1 MKMNLSK
8 ILATIIMGL
17 IYASCT
23 PSEHLNNIKV
33 ELFDS
38 RHSLTFSSFLEG
50 YKIISL
56 SSDTLKPLYTTQ
68 TGYCSSTIEFSSW
81 IEEEIKSSCMI
92 GMGDSSNPQQKWRDE
107 DTMNIFG

>member
-1 MKMNLSK
+1 MNLSK

-38 RHSLTFSSFLEG
+38 GHSLTFSSFLEG

-56 SSDTLKPLYTTQ
+56 SSDTSEAIVHYPDRLLFFDNR
-68 TGYCSSTIEFSSW
+68 FSSW

-92 GMGDSSNPQQKWRDE
+92 GMGNSSNPQQKWRDE

>member
-1 MKMNLSK
+1 MNLSK

-38 RHSLTFSSFLEG
+38 RHSLRACLNF
-50 YKIISL
+50 
-56 SSDTLKPLYTTQ
+56 PV
-68 TGYCSSTIEFSSW
+68 
-81 IEEEIKSSCMI
+81 
-92 GMGDSSNPQQKWRDE
+92 
-107 DTMNIFG
+107 

>member
-1 MKMNLSK
+1 MNLSK

-56 SSDTLKPLYTTQ
+56 SSDTSEAIVHYPDRLLFFNNRIFVMDR
-68 TGYCSSTIEFSSW
+68 GG
-81 IEEEIKSSCMI
+81 KSSCMI

>member
-1 MKMNLSK
+1 MNLSK

-56 SSDTLKPLYTTQ
+56 SSDTSEAIVHYPDRLLFFNNRIFVMDRGGNKIIMYDRNGRFLK
-68 TGYCSSTIEFSSW
+68 STA
-81 IEEEIKSSCMI
+81 
-92 GMGDSSNPQQKWRDE
+92 KWRDE